1 MSVTNAF
8 HAFNFRIYIFVALHL
23 SLCACG
29 GVWCPPQTLLRNGA
43 DVKFYVVVGQDAR
56 ATHLKTYT
64 LEV

>member
-8 HAFNFRIYIFVALHL
+8 HVQLPYIYFCGCISLHVAV
-23 SLCACG
+23 CG
-29 GVWCPPQTLLRNGA
+29 VTQALLRNGA